1 MDIFT
6 CLHIICPDS
15 KVDLQQIAASSEMNL
30 LNLPIV
36 IGHPRRFTALD
47 VLGLSSVGL
56 STKAQQTHQATRS
69 DFLLSHS
76 WGHGM
81 IKGAVISLLTIFLC
95 WV

>member
-1 MDIFT
+1 
-6 CLHIICPDS
+6 
-15 KVDLQQIAASSEMNL
+15 MNL

-36 IGHPRRFTALD
+36 IDHPRRFTALD

-76 WGHGM
+76 WGHGL
-81 IKGAVISLLTIFLC
+81 IKGAVISLLTIFYVGYDMYICLC
-95 WV
+95 QALHIGDVKV